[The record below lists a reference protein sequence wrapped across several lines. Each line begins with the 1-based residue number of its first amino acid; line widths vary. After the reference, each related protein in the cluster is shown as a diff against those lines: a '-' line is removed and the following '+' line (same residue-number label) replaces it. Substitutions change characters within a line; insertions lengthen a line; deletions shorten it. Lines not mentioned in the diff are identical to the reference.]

1 MPQSKGI
8 QTHLWQESRGLEY
21 WRIQTE
27 DPTIYRKLAKRKD
40 MKLVGWGINRYIRI
54 FQTRYFSP
62 NEARRS
68 FRRIVGQKIGKS
80 DATGVFSAI
89 TTAIM
94 DTPAV
99 YEP

>member
-1 MPQSKGI
+1 MSKFKGT
-8 QTHLWQESRGLEY
+8 QTHLWQESRGHEY

-27 DPTIYRKLAKRKD
+27 DPTIYRRLAKRKD
-40 MKLVGWGINRYIRI
+40 MRLVGWGINRYIRI
-54 FQTRYFSP
+54 FQTKYFSP
-62 NEARRS
+62 YEAKRS
-68 FRRIVGQKIGKS
+68 FRRIVGQKVGKS